1 LLGRRLI
8 TGLCAAAL
16 AVLPCLLE
24 SSAEAARKGA
34 HRHSGKK
41 QAVREIYKTGTNH
54 PKRFFAEYTRD
65 RSGRPTIIYYRRY
78 ATAPGYFKTFV
89 RQHELCHH
97 LGYRNE
103 IDANCCAIKRMGLS
117 RSGIA
122 ALRNYIISR
131 DVNSQTAVDHPGQGA
146 AFWGKTAS
154 RCLGGAH
161 R

>member
-78 ATAPGYFKTFV
+78 ATAPSYFKTFV

-131 DVNSQTAVDHPGQGA
+131 DVNSQTAVDHHGQGA

>member
-103 IDANCCAIKRMGLS
+103 IDANCCAIRRMGLS